1 MGLHPVQRPEFTF
14 GNMGLIV
21 NRTSNAVT
29 GLTPAISVRPLNR
42 KGAGMQFPCP
52 QREIAFTQAHEA
64 GRGPFPGQIARY
76 IDHQSTGRSG
86 VTSRMRA
93 IILPDALPGR
103 RR

>member
-1 MGLHPVQRPEFTF
+1 MVNGSTHRSTDGVTPMPRQWDFTRCNAPKSTF

-21 NRTSNAVT
+21 NRTSNAVS

-76 IDHQSTGRSG
+76 IDHQ
-86 VTSRMRA
+86 
-93 IILPDALPGR
+93 
-103 RR
+103 